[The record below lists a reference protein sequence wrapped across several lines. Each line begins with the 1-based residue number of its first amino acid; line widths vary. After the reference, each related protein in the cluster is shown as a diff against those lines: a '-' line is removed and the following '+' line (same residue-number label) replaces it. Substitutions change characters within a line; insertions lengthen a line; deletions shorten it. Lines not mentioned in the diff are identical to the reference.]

1 MRTAMDYL
9 VYLVFRCAWWT
20 AERTPLPALR
30 GTLEYL
36 SSVFMKFDR
45 RRRRAIRGNLKIAF
59 PDWSGPRL
67 EATTRAATIYWGRL
81 VAEIIH
87 AAELI
92 DDEALERVKPVA
104 SQLAD
109 LLARKRGVLLL
120 TAHLGNFELLARMCG
135 RTGIPLTVM
144 HRSLGNRFVERFYT
158 ARRQAMGVGVLYRR
172 ADVRAAVRVL
182 RDGGVLVVALDQ
194 NQRAGRGIFVDMFGR
209 PACTSTAL
217 ARLSVSCKAPV
228 LPVFASWQGEET
240 VPVIGKVIEPD
251 GRGSPVEGVSD
262 KTERIRAL
270 TALYTKEIES
280 AVRRFPDQWN
290 WAHRR
295 WKTQPEPPARPAER
309 RRALTA

>member
-1 MRTAMDYL
+1 MRTALDYL
-9 VYLVFRCAWWT
+9 VYLLFRCAWWT
-20 AERTPLPALR
+20 AERTPLPVLR
-30 GTLEYL
+30 RTFEYF
-36 SSVFMKFDR
+36 SSVFVKFDA

-67 EATTRAATIYWGRL
+67 EATKRAATIYWGRL

-87 AAELI
+87 AEELI

-109 LLARKRGVLLL
+109 LLARGHGVLLL

-135 RTGIPLTVM
+135 RKGIPLTVM

-158 ARRQAMGVGVLYRR
+158 AQRQAMGVGVLYRR

-182 RDGGVLVVALDQ
+182 RDRGVLVVALDQ
-194 NQRAGRGIFVDMFGR
+194 NQRSGRGIFVDMFGR

-217 ARLSVSCKAPV
+217 ARLSVSCRAPV
-228 LPVFASWQGEET
+228 LPVFASWQGDQT
-240 VPVIGKVIEPD
+240 VPVVGKVIEPA

-262 KTERIRAL
+262 KAERVRAL
-270 TALYTKEIES
+270 TVLYTKEIED

-295 WKTQPEPPARPAER
+295 WKTQPGASARPAEGP
-309 RRALTA
+309 RALTA